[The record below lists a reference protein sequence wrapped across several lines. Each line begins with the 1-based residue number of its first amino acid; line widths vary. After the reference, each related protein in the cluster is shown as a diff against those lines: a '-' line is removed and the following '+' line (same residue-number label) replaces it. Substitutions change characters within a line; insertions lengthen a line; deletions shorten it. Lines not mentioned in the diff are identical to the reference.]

1 MKYVKL
7 FEQFVAEQD
16 AICEATVMMDA
27 LDPHS
32 RDLKK
37 LLKKHNVKMEIGV
50 SGGPGASM
58 GAGTEVT
65 LTGKRSDLEKVLAD
79 PMGWDD
85 PDLAEY
91 IEESKSI
98 NESYY
103 IETWYVDKNGKEVQL
118 LGSDGTS
125 VFSRLPRTTDI
136 KKHLDHINSLKKI
149 KPFLAGGVTYKV
161 VDRNG
166 KVYMTGDEA
175 QWRHQIGE
183 HNVTKGPKSLNEAVL
198 KPGRDEALANAIIAY
213 FYAVDGTPEGDKLFS
228 MRLNPVRSDIGN
240 RELHKIVGWGK
251 DAIKKLSGV
260 TRVPGD
266 FILPNVI
273 SVASG
278 NEFYFADNDLVGP
291 DGKNLIMGLNKMS
304 FRNLIDEL
312 VKQGVISAPK
322 Y

>member
-7 FEQFVAEQD
+7 FEQFVAEQE

-37 LLKKHNVKMEIGV
+37 LLKKHNVQMEIGV

-98 NESYY
+98 NE
-103 IETWYVDKNGKEVQL
+103 
-118 LGSDGTS
+118 
-125 VFSRLPRTTDI
+125 
-136 KKHLDHINSLKKI
+136 
-149 KPFLAGGVTYKV
+149 
-161 VDRNG
+161 
-166 KVYMTGDEA
+166 
-175 QWRHQIGE
+175 
-183 HNVTKGPKSLNEAVL
+183 AVL
-198 KPGRDEALANAIIAY
+198 KTGRDEALANAIIAY
-213 FYAVDGTPEGDKLFS
+213 FYAVDGTPEGDELIS
-228 MRLNPVRSDIGN
+228 MRLNPVRSDIGTS
-240 RELHKIVGWGK
+240 ELHKIVGWGK
-251 DAIKKLSGV
+251 NAIKALSGAA
-260 TRVPGD
+260 RVPGD

-278 NEFYFADNDLVGP
+278 KEFYFADNDLVGP

-304 FRNLIDEL
+304 FRDFVDEL

>member
-37 LLKKHNVKMEIGV
+37 LLKKHNVQMEIGV

-103 IETWYVDKNGKEVQL
+103 IETWYLDKNGKEVQL

-149 KPFLAGGVTYKV
+149 KPSLAGGVIYKV

-175 QWRHQIGE
+175 QWQHQIGE
-183 HNVTKGPKSLNEAVL
+183 HNVTKGPKSLNEA
-198 KPGRDEALANAIIAY
+198 K
-213 FYAVDGTPEGDKLFS
+213 GDKITIRWSGFS
-228 MRLNPVRSDIGN
+228 ALGADEGRIGTFIVSPKVHSQI
-240 RELHKIVGWGK
+240 EDEFGSKISIDFEDDNVNGK
-251 DAIKKLSGV
+251 L
-260 TRVPGD
+260 
-266 FILPNVI
+266 
-273 SVASG
+273 ASF
-278 NEFYFADNDLVGP
+278 EDVLTAMKQSKY
-291 DGKNLIMGLNKMS
+291 GKIAFK
-304 FRNLIDEL
+304 
-312 VKQGVISAPK
+312 
-322 Y
+322 